1 MKIGYNWLHRIFKK
15 ENLIVENKNEKKGFT
30 LKIGCANITVQE
42 VTNT

>member
-15 ENLIVENKNEKKGFT
+15 ENLIAENKNEKKGFT